1 MFLRTTKN
9 TTALFGALAFFAPAK
24 AQAQGESWGGR
35 CVQSFGG
42 GDTAYQVA
50 TLQGIECLVANILRT
65 AIPIVG
71 LATFVMLIVGS
82 FQFLT
87 SQGNPKEM
95 EGAKKTISF
104 AIFGLILALSAWLII
119 NFLSA
124 FTGVD
129 LGTFNITL
137 PNPRPE
143 RI

>member
-1 MFLRTTKN
+1 MRSSFRIAKFTSSILG
-9 TTALFGALAFFAPAK
+9 LLSLAAPAK
-24 AQAQGESWGGR
+24 VHAQGETWGGR
-35 CVQSFGG
+35 CVQTFGSG
-42 GDTAYQVA
+42 SNTYQVA
-50 TLQGIECLVANILRT
+50 TLQGFECLVGNILRT
-65 AIPIVG
+65 AIPIIG

-124 FTGVD
+124 FTGVG
-129 LGTFNITL
+129 LGSFSITL
-137 PNPRPE
+137 PTATP
-143 RI
+143 